1 MHEMYNLF
9 SREAQQ
15 AIGIAYKEAEDWGH
29 DYVGVEHLLLAF
41 TKLRTAEITKFL
53 EAHGLTYTR
62 ACQALERE
70 GITRGQSRFV
80 PGELQPTPQLKRIIT
95 LSYEET
101 RRYGHA
107 LIGVEDL
114 LLAILEEGNNIA
126 AQILRRSGIDIA
138 TVRRYLSPM
147 QANLVGARQREQA
160 RSKWKNFEFGRN
172 LVEEA
177 RLGRL
182 DPVIGREREITSI
195 IQTLSRRK
203 KNNPVIV
210 GEPGVGKT
218 AIVEG
223 LAQRIAAGDV
233 PAPLLNKEIIELDMA
248 AIVAG
253 TKYRGEFEQ
262 RLKAIVNA
270 VIESGN
276 VILFIDELHTVV
288 GAGGAE
294 GAIDASAI
302 LKPPLAS
309 GLIQCIGT
317 ATLDEYRKYI
327 EKDAALERRF
337 KKILVEEPSIEETV
351 KILKGLRPRYE
362 AHHGVKI
369 TDGALYA
376 AAKLADRYI
385 TDHFLPDKAIDL
397 IDETAAKK
405 RLQWSSFP
413 PAVRELEEQLQ
424 MVIEQKNEAI
434 AQQQYERAAMLRD
447 REREL
452 RERLRELK
460 LELPPEE
467 PVVTEDD
474 VAQMVS
480 AWTGV
485 PVGHMKMEESQR
497 VLMMEEEIHK
507 RYIDQEEAVK
517 AVARAIRRAYAGVK
531 DPKRPIGSFLFLG
544 PTGVGKTELAKAIA
558 EFLFGDEE
566 ALIRIDMSEYME
578 RFSVSRLIGAPP
590 GYVGYEEAGELTE
603 AVRRRPYSVVLFDE
617 IEKAH
622 RDVFNILLQ
631 VMDDGALTDSQGRRV
646 DFRNTVLIMTSNLG
660 SKAITDRA
668 ALGFGTGDEVDS
680 QESYNQMRSRVMSEV
695 KEFFRPEFLN
705 RLDDIIVFHQHTKE
719 NIYKIAELKL
729 AELAER
735 LRERQIFITVTEEAK
750 ELLIKEG
757 YDPKY
762 GARPLVRTLERLIE
776 NPISDKILEGE
787 FSKGD
792 QIIIDAKDGQICFTK
807 SHVVGTVRRAAQG
820 STDQTFVL
828 EQGVQ
833 SRRSPSLD
841 VHLRQPKAGED
852 EQSRRSLDDHDE
864 EAAPSG
870 AVRAAADCDLSHD
883 RARVGVGAVGG
894 AGALRAGAAPGMG
907 ADPSLPARDRGRPC
921 GGVGLRAFR
930 EKTRARVARAG
941 ALLRRLCDERD
952 RLPHPGDEAPWN
964 RESHSDER
972 RWGDQQRILC
982 GGLRA
987 HPGSHQY
994 DSRQSAAR
1002 GEYCGVGAKISQ
1014 SVRCVQRAAARAPP
1028 RKLRGSLGWSCARA
1042 ST

>member
-15 AIGIAYKEAEDWGH
+15 AIGIAYKEAEAWGH

-41 TKLRTAEITKFL
+41 TKLRSSEISRFL
-53 EAHGLTYTR
+53 EAHALTYSRVT
-62 ACQALERE
+62 QQLERE

-101 RRYGHA
+101 RRYGHT
-107 LIGVEDL
+107 LIAAEDL
-114 LLAILEEGNNIA
+114 LLAILEEGHNIA
-126 AQILRRSGIDIA
+126 AQILQRAGIDIT
-138 TVRRYLSPM
+138 TVRRYLSPV
-147 QANLVGARQREQA
+147 QVGGRTR
-160 RSKWKNFEFGRN
+160 RDDPKWKNFEYGRN

-270 VIESGN
+270 VIESRN

-517 AVARAIRRAYAGVK
+517 AIARAIRRAYAGVK

-544 PTGVGKTELAKAIA
+544 PTGVGKTELAKALA

-566 ALIRIDMSEYME
+566 AIIRIDMSEYME

-668 ALGFGTGDEVDS
+668 ALGFGTGDEIDS

-792 QIIIDAKDGQICFTK
+792 QIIIDAKDGQICFSK
-807 SHVVGTVRRAAQG
+807 
-820 STDQTFVL
+820 
-828 EQGVQ
+828 EE
-833 SRRSPSLD
+833 
-841 VHLRQPKAGED
+841 KAPE
-852 EQSRRSLDDHDE
+852 L
-864 EAAPSG
+864 
-870 AVRAAADCDLSHD
+870 V
-883 RARVGVGAVGG
+883 
-894 AGALRAGAAPGMG
+894 
-907 ADPSLPARDRGRPC
+907 
-921 GGVGLRAFR
+921 
-930 EKTRARVARAG
+930 
-941 ALLRRLCDERD
+941 
-952 RLPHPGDEAPWN
+952 
-964 RESHSDER
+964 
-972 RWGDQQRILC
+972 
-982 GGLRA
+982 
-987 HPGSHQY
+987 
-994 DSRQSAAR
+994 
-1002 GEYCGVGAKISQ
+1002 
-1014 SVRCVQRAAARAPP
+1014 
-1028 RKLRGSLGWSCARA
+1028 
-1042 ST
+1042 

>member
-15 AIGIAYKEAEDWGH
+15 AIGIAYKEAEAWGH
-29 DYVGVEHLLLAF
+29 DYVGTEHLLLAF
-41 TKLRTAEITKFL
+41 TKMRTTEVWKFL
-53 EAHGLTYTR
+53 EANGVTYPRVTR
-62 ACQALERE
+62 EIERE
-70 GITRGQSRFV
+70 VGRGQSRFI
-80 PGELQPTPQLKRIIT
+80 PQELQPTPQLKRIIT

-101 RRYGHA
+101 RRYGHT
-107 LIGVEDL
+107 LIAAEDL
-114 LLAILEEGNNIA
+114 LLAILEEGTNVA
-126 AQILRRSGIDIA
+126 AQILQRAGIDIA
-138 TVRRYLSPM
+138 KVRRYLSPL
-147 QANLVGARQREQA
+147 QANLVGSRARRDD
-160 RSKWKNFEFGRN
+160 RSKWKNFEYGRN

-177 RLGRL
+177 REGRL
-182 DPVIGREREITSI
+182 DPVIGREEEINRI

-223 LAQRIAAGDV
+223 LAQRIASGDV
-233 PAPLLNKEIIELDMA
+233 PAPLLGKEIIELDMA

-262 RLKAIVNA
+262 RLKTVVNA

-337 KKILVEEPSIEETV
+337 KKILVEEPQIEATV

-362 AHHGVKI
+362 AHHRVKI

-376 AAKLADRYI
+376 AAKLSDRYI

-405 RLQWSSFP
+405 RLETSSFSP
-413 PAVRELEEQLQ
+413 EIRELEDQLRAL
-424 MVIEQKNEAI
+424 VEQKNALVSE
-434 AQQQYERAAMLRD
+434 QNYERAAELRD
-447 REREL
+447 RERQLQEK
-452 RERLRELK
+452 LRELK
-460 LELPPEE
+460 MEFHEYE
-467 PVVTEDD
+467 AVVTEDD
-474 VAQMVS
+474 IAQMVS
-480 AWTGV
+480 SWTGV
-485 PVGHMKMEESQR
+485 PVGHMKMEESKR
-497 VLMMEEEIHK
+497 VLTMEEEIHR
-507 RYIDQEEAVK
+507 RYIDQDEAVK

-566 ALIRIDMSEYME
+566 AIVRIDMSEYME

-646 DFRNTVLIMTSNLG
+646 DFRNTVLIMTSNIG
-660 SKAITDRA
+660 SKMITDRT
-668 ALGFGTGDEVDS
+668 ALGFGTSDEVDS
-680 QESYNQMRSRVMSEV
+680 KESYLEMRSRVMSEV

-719 NIYKIAELKL
+719 NISRIAELKIR
-729 AELAER
+729 ELMER
-735 LRERQIFITVTEEAK
+735 LREREIFIVVTDEAK

-787 FSKGD
+787 FTKGD
-792 QIIIDAKDGQICFTK
+792 QIVIDAKDGQICFSK
-807 SHVVGTVRRAAQG
+807 
-820 STDQTFVL
+820 
-828 EQGVQ
+828 
-833 SRRSPSLD
+833 
-841 VHLRQPKAGED
+841 
-852 EQSRRSLDDHDE
+852 E
-864 EAAPSG
+864 E
-870 AVRAAADCDLSHD
+870 
-883 RARVGVGAVGG
+883 
-894 AGALRAGAAPGMG
+894 
-907 ADPSLPARDRGRPC
+907 
-921 GGVGLRAFR
+921 
-930 EKTRARVARAG
+930 
-941 ALLRRLCDERD
+941 
-952 RLPHPGDEAPWN
+952 
-964 RESHSDER
+964 
-972 RWGDQQRILC
+972 
-982 GGLRA
+982 
-987 HPGSHQY
+987 
-994 DSRQSAAR
+994 
-1002 GEYCGVGAKISQ
+1002 
-1014 SVRCVQRAAARAPP
+1014 
-1028 RKLRGSLGWSCARA
+1028 RA
-1042 ST
+1042 SELV

>member
-15 AIGIAYKEAEDWGH
+15 AIGIAYKEAEAWGH

-41 TKLRTAEITKFL
+41 TKMRASEICKFL
-53 EAHGLTYTR
+53 EAHNLTYQR
-62 ACQALERE
+62 VARELERE
-70 GITRGQSRFV
+70 GITHGQSRFV
-80 PGELQPTPQLKRIIT
+80 PTELQPTPQLKRIIT

-101 RRYGHA
+101 RRYGHT
-107 LIGVEDL
+107 LIAAEDL
-114 LLAILEEGNNIA
+114 LLAVLEEGHNAA
-126 AQILRRSGIDIA
+126 AQILQRAGIDIA
-138 TVRRYLSPM
+138 TVRRYLSPL
-147 QANLVGARQREQA
+147 QANLVGSRAKRDDR
-160 RSKWKNFEFGRN
+160 KWKNFEYGRN

-177 RLGRL
+177 RAGRL
-182 DPVIGREREITSI
+182 DPVIGREKEINSI
-195 IQTLSRRK
+195 VQTLSRRK

-223 LAQRIAAGDV
+223 LAQRIASGDV
-233 PAPLLNKEIIELDMA
+233 PAPLLGKEIIELDMA

-276 VILFIDELHTVV
+276 VVLFIDELHTVV

-337 KKILVEEPSIEETV
+337 KKILVEEPSIEATV
-351 KILKGLRPRYE
+351 KILRGLRPRYE
-362 AHHGVKI
+362 AHHRVKI

-376 AAKLADRYI
+376 AAKLSDRYI

-405 RLQWSSFP
+405 RLETSSFSP
-413 PAVRELEEQLQ
+413 EVRELEEQLRSL
-424 MVIEQKNEAI
+424 VEQKNAAI
-434 AQQQYERAAMLRD
+434 LEQNYERAAQLRD
-447 REREL
+447 EERLLE
-452 RERLRELK
+452 ERLRELK
-460 LELPPEE
+460 LDFREHEA
-467 PVVTEDD
+467 VVTEDD
-474 VAQMVS
+474 IAQMVS
-480 AWTGV
+480 SWTGV
-485 PVGHMKMEESQR
+485 PVGHMKMEESKR
-497 VLMMEEEIHK
+497 VLTMEEEIHK
-507 RYIDQEEAVK
+507 RYIDQDEAVK
-517 AVARAIRRAYAGVK
+517 AIARAIRRAYAGVK

-566 ALIRIDMSEYME
+566 AIIRIDMSEYME

-631 VMDDGALTDSQGRRV
+631 VMDDGSLTDSQGRRV

-660 SKAITDRA
+660 SKTITDRM
-668 ALGFGTGDEVDS
+668 ALGFGTSDEVDS
-680 QESYNQMRSRVMSEV
+680 KESYTEMRSRVMSEV
-695 KEFFRPEFLN
+695 REFFRPEFLN
-705 RLDDIIVFHQHTKE
+705 RLDDIIVFHQHTRE

-729 AELAER
+729 RELADR
-735 LRERQIFITVTEEAK
+735 LREREIFISVTEEAK

-776 NPISDKILEGE
+776 NPISDKILESE
-787 FSKGD
+787 FTKGD
-792 QIIIDAKDGQICFTK
+792 SIIIDAKDGQIYFAK
-807 SHVVGTVRRAAQG
+807 K
-820 STDQTFVL
+820 
-828 EQGVQ
+828 E
-833 SRRSPSLD
+833 
-841 VHLRQPKAGED
+841 
-852 EQSRRSLDDHDE
+852 
-864 EAAPSG
+864 
-870 AVRAAADCDLSHD
+870 
-883 RARVGVGAVGG
+883 
-894 AGALRAGAAPGMG
+894 
-907 ADPSLPARDRGRPC
+907 
-921 GGVGLRAFR
+921 
-930 EKTRARVARAG
+930 EKTPEFV
-941 ALLRRLCDERD
+941 
-952 RLPHPGDEAPWN
+952 
-964 RESHSDER
+964 
-972 RWGDQQRILC
+972 
-982 GGLRA
+982 
-987 HPGSHQY
+987 
-994 DSRQSAAR
+994 
-1002 GEYCGVGAKISQ
+1002 K
-1014 SVRCVQRAAARAPP
+1014 
-1028 RKLRGSLGWSCARA
+1028 
-1042 ST
+1042 

>member
-1 MHEMYNLF
+1 MYNLF

-15 AIGIAYKEAEDWGH
+15 AIGLAYKEAEAWAH
-29 DYVGVEHLLLAF
+29 DYVGTEHLLLAF
-41 TKLRTAEITKFL
+41 TKMRASEICKFL
-53 EAHGLTYTR
+53 EAHNLTYSR
-62 ACQALERE
+62 VSRELERE
-70 GITRGQSRFV
+70 GISRGQSRFV
-80 PGELQPTPQLKRIIT
+80 PTELQPTPQLKRIIT

-101 RRYGHA
+101 RRSGHT
-107 LIGVEDL
+107 LIGPEDL
-114 LLAILEEGNNIA
+114 LLAILEEGQNLA
-126 AQILRRSGIDIA
+126 AQILQRAGIDIT
-138 TVRRYLSPM
+138 TVRRYLSPL
-147 QANLVGARQREQA
+147 QVVSSRTKRDD
-160 RSKWKNFEFGRN
+160 RRWKNFEYGRN
-172 LVEEA
+172 LIEEA
-177 RLGRL
+177 RAGRL
-182 DPVIGREREITSI
+182 DPVIGREKEINSI
-195 IQTLSRRK
+195 IQTLCRRK

-233 PAPLLNKEIIELDMA
+233 PAPLLGKEIIELDMA

-337 KKILVEEPSIEETV
+337 KKILVEEPSIEATV

-362 AHHGVKI
+362 AHHRVKI

-376 AAKLADRYI
+376 AAKLSDRYI

-405 RLQWSSFP
+405 RLEMSSFSP
-413 PAVRELEEQLQ
+413 VVRELEEQLQ
-424 MVIEQKNEAI
+424 AIIEQKNAAVSE
-434 AQQQYERAAMLRD
+434 QDYERAARLRD
-447 REREL
+447 EERLLE
-452 RERLRELK
+452 ERLRELK
-460 LELPPEE
+460 LDFREQEA
-467 PVVTEDD
+467 VVTEDD
-474 VAQMVS
+474 IAQMVS
-480 AWTGV
+480 SWTGV
-485 PVGHMKMEESQR
+485 PVGHMKMEESKR
-497 VLMMEEEIHK
+497 VLTMEEEIHK

-660 SKAITDRA
+660 SKTITDRA
-668 ALGFGTGDEVDS
+668 ALGFGTSDEVDS
-680 QESYNQMRSRVMSEV
+680 KESYAEMRSRVMSEV

-705 RLDDIIVFHQHTKE
+705 RLDDIIVFHQHTRE

-729 AELAER
+729 RELAER
-735 LRERQIFITVTEEAK
+735 LRERDIHIEVTQEAK

-787 FSKGD
+787 FVKGD
-792 QIIIDAKDGQICFTK
+792 SILIDAKDGQISFTK
-807 SHVVGTVRRAAQG
+807 
-820 STDQTFVL
+820 
-828 EQGVQ
+828 
-833 SRRSPSLD
+833 
-841 VHLRQPKAGED
+841 
-852 EQSRRSLDDHDE
+852 
-864 EAAPSG
+864 
-870 AVRAAADCDLSHD
+870 
-883 RARVGVGAVGG
+883 
-894 AGALRAGAAPGMG
+894 
-907 ADPSLPARDRGRPC
+907 
-921 GGVGLRAFR
+921 R
-930 EKTRARVARAG
+930 EK
-941 ALLRRLCDERD
+941 
-952 RLPHPGDEAPWN
+952 AP
-964 RESHSDER
+964 
-972 RWGDQQRILC
+972 
-982 GGLRA
+982 
-987 HPGSHQY
+987 
-994 DSRQSAAR
+994 
-1002 GEYCGVGAKISQ
+1002 VK
-1014 SVRCVQRAAARAPP
+1014 
-1028 RKLRGSLGWSCARA
+1028 
-1042 ST
+1042 

>member
-15 AIGIAYKEAEDWGH
+15 AIGIAYKEAEAWGH
-29 DYVGVEHLLLAF
+29 DYVGTEHLLLAF
-41 TKLRTAEITKFL
+41 TKMRTSEICKFL
-53 EAHGLTYTR
+53 EAHNLTYQR
-62 ACQALERE
+62 VVRELERE
-70 GITRGQSRFV
+70 NITRGQSRFI
-80 PGELQPTPQLKRIIT
+80 PTELQPTPQLKRIIT

-101 RRYGHA
+101 RRYGHT
-107 LIGVEDL
+107 LIAAEDL
-114 LLAILEEGNNIA
+114 LLALLEEGHNVA
-126 AQILRRSGIDIA
+126 AHILQRAGIDIA
-138 TVRRYLSPM
+138 TVRRYLSPL
-147 QANLVGARQREQA
+147 QANLVGSRAKRDDR
-160 RSKWKNFEFGRN
+160 KWKNFEYGRN

-177 RLGRL
+177 RAGRL
-182 DPVIGREREITSI
+182 DPVIGRDKEINSI
-195 IQTLSRRK
+195 VQTLSRRK

-223 LAQRIAAGDV
+223 LAQRIASGDV
-233 PAPLLNKEIIELDMA
+233 PAPLLGKEIIELDMA

-337 KKILVEEPSIEETV
+337 KKVLVDEPSIEATV
-351 KILKGLRPRYE
+351 KILRGLRPRYE
-362 AHHGVKI
+362 AHHRVKI

-376 AAKLADRYI
+376 AAKLSDRYI

-405 RLQWSSFP
+405 RLEASSFSP
-413 PAVRELEEQLQ
+413 EARELEEQLRTL
-424 MVIEQKNEAI
+424 VEQRNAAI
-434 AQQQYERAAMLRD
+434 LEQDYERAARLRD
-447 REREL
+447 QERAL
-452 RERLRELK
+452 ADRLRELK
-460 LELPPEE
+460 LNFHEHEA
-467 PVVTEDD
+467 VVTEDD
-474 VAQMVS
+474 IAQMVS
-480 AWTGV
+480 SWTGV
-485 PVGHMKMEESQR
+485 PVGHMKMEESKR
-497 VLMMEEEIHK
+497 VLTMEEEIHK
-507 RYIDQEEAVK
+507 RYIDQDEAVK
-517 AVARAIRRAYAGVK
+517 AIARAIRRAYAGVK

-544 PTGVGKTELAKAIA
+544 PTGVGKTELAKALA

-566 ALIRIDMSEYME
+566 AIIRIDMSEYME

-631 VMDDGALTDSQGRRV
+631 MMDDGSLTDSQGRRV

-660 SKAITDRA
+660 SKTITDRM
-668 ALGFGTGDEVDS
+668 ALGFGTSDEVDS
-680 QESYNQMRSRVMSEV
+680 KESYTEMRSRVMSEV

-705 RLDDIIVFHQHTKE
+705 RLDDIIVFHQHTRE

-729 AELAER
+729 RELAER
-735 LRERQIFITVTEEAK
+735 LREREIFISVTEEAK

-787 FSKGD
+787 FVKGD
-792 QIIIDAKDGQICFTK
+792 QIVIDAKDGQIYFSK
-807 SHVVGTVRRAAQG
+807 K
-820 STDQTFVL
+820 
-828 EQGVQ
+828 E
-833 SRRSPSLD
+833 
-841 VHLRQPKAGED
+841 
-852 EQSRRSLDDHDE
+852 
-864 EAAPSG
+864 
-870 AVRAAADCDLSHD
+870 
-883 RARVGVGAVGG
+883 
-894 AGALRAGAAPGMG
+894 
-907 ADPSLPARDRGRPC
+907 
-921 GGVGLRAFR
+921 
-930 EKTRARVARAG
+930 EKTPELV
-941 ALLRRLCDERD
+941 
-952 RLPHPGDEAPWN
+952 
-964 RESHSDER
+964 
-972 RWGDQQRILC
+972 
-982 GGLRA
+982 
-987 HPGSHQY
+987 
-994 DSRQSAAR
+994 
-1002 GEYCGVGAKISQ
+1002 
-1014 SVRCVQRAAARAPP
+1014 
-1028 RKLRGSLGWSCARA
+1028 
-1042 ST
+1042 